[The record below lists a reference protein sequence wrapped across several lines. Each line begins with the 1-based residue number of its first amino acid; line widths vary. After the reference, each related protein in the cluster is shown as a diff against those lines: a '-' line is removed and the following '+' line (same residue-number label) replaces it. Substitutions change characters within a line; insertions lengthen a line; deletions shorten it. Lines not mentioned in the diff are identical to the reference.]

1 MESFL
6 AISALSAACVID
18 QGLYFAMNAPA
29 GATGGNPEAAA
40 EFVRTLGFTISPGDL
55 SAAAAVVE
63 ASSLLSRTGGAPTLA
78 VGLSQL
84 LHAAFGGDPAALW
97 YLFAILF
104 EALLLLSPVASRPR
118 VA

>member
-55 SAAAAVVE
+55 SAAAAAVE
-63 ASSLLSRTGGAPTLA
+63 ESSLISRTGGAHTLA
-78 VGLSQL
+78 VGISQI
-84 LHAAFGGDPAALW
+84 LHEAFGGNLAEIGRAH
-97 YLFAILF
+97 
-104 EALLLLSPVASRPR
+104 V
-118 VA
+118 